1 VAEVAAAVR
10 AAAAADLSSDSE
22 RVRPNVVAAVSAQML
37 SGVEAWLS
45 GVEAWRRAAGVAA
58 LPLLAVIQTEG
69 YCGRPRPGSF
79 LLLSGLPRL
88 PEKMVDR

>member
-22 RVRPNVVAAVSAQML
+22 RARPNVVAPVSAQML
-37 SGVEAWLS
+37 SGVEAWL
-45 GVEAWRRAAGVAA
+45 RAAGIAA
-58 LPLLAVIQTEG
+58 
-69 YCGRPRPGSF
+69 RRF

-88 PEKMVDR
+88 PEGMVDR